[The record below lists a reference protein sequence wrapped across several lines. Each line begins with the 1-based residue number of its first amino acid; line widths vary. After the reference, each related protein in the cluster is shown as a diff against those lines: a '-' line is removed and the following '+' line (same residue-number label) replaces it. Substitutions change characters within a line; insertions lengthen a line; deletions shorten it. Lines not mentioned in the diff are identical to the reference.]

1 MAEFAMVRLLLLLG
15 IVFLLVKGVENHWVD
30 LHWNRFLHD
39 VGVPFVPD
47 PDQPAQQEG
56 VRFRL

>member
-1 MAEFAMVRLLLLLG
+1 MRLLLLLLG